1 VNPAP
6 HYDFVHAAAAL
17 IAIATLLTELVLL
30 GAKLVHEQVRSYAVQ
45 SLLAAAFALLVGIE
59 LGQADLIVLG
69 VLTALIKVVL
79 IPSGI
84 NRQITFQ
91 AAEHEVPL
99 FIKVPMSLLIG
110 VALAGFAYWSATAI
124 GAHGVVL
131 PEPVLGMP
139 IALVLIGLFFMISRQ
154 NVISQIIGLL
164 SLENGIFFAT
174 VTLAPGMPFVI
185 GFLILFDVAAAV
197 VFYGVLARLIVAR
210 MQQTS
215 VLDMST
221 LRG

>member
-1 VNPAP
+1 MNPAP

-17 IAIATLLTELVLL
+17 IAIATLLTELALL
-30 GAKLVHEQVRSYAVQ
+30 GAKLVHEQVRSYALQ
-45 SLLAAAFALLVGIE
+45 SLLAAAFALLVGIHQ
-59 LGQADLIVLG
+59 GQADLIVLAA
-69 VLTALIKVVL
+69 LTAAIKVVVV
-79 IPSGI
+79 PWGI
-84 NRQITFQ
+84 NRQITFA

-99 FIKVPMSLLIG
+99 LIKVPMSLLIG
-110 VALAGFAYWSATAI
+110 VALTGVADSSATAI
-124 GAHGVVL
+124 GVKGVLL
-131 PEPVLGMP
+131 PDPVLGMP
-139 IALVLIGLFFMISRQ
+139 IALVLVGFFFMISRQ

-197 VFYGVLARLIVAR
+197 VFYAVLARLIVAR
-210 MQQTS
+210 MRQTS

>member
-1 VNPAP
+1 VTPAP

-17 IAIATLLTELVLL
+17 IAIATLLTELALL
-30 GAKLVHEQVRSYAVQ
+30 GAKLVHEQVRSYALQ
-45 SLLAAAFALLVGIE
+45 SLLAAAFALLVGVHQ
-59 LGQADLIVLG
+59 GQADLIVLAA
-69 VLTALIKVVL
+69 LTAAIKVVL
-79 IPSGI
+79 VPWGI
-84 NRQITFQ
+84 NRQITFA

-99 FIKVPMSLLIG
+99 LIKVPMSLLIG
-110 VALAGFAYWSATAI
+110 VALTGVAYWSATAI
-124 GAHGVVL
+124 GARGVLL
-131 PEPVLGMP
+131 PDPVLGMP
-139 IALVLIGLFFMISRQ
+139 IALVLVGFFFMISRQ

-185 GFLILFDVAAAV
+185 GFLILFDVGAAV
-197 VFYGVLARLIVAR
+197 VFYAVLARLIVAR
-210 MQQTS
+210 MRQTS